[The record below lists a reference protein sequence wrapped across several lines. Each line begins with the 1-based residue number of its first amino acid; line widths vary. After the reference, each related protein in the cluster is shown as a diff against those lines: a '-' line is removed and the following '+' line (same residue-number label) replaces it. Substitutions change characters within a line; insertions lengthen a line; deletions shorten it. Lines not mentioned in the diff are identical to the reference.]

1 MALSPAPH
9 SIHIHNRRRLSSG
22 KMADVDRSLSDFHT
36 VLSTVDSDIKTEI
49 IHTVNIRHE
58 NRKAVGGREMDI
70 GIASDKS
77 KTWYISQMDTKK
89 TPLPWQSLQDAS
101 VAAHKVLAL
110 PKQHTQKHR
119 RLHVKNQILQ
129 CSQADLSWNNLLHST
144 PEAYQALPF
153 PHFYICQNF
162 VFLSACLSF
171 FCLSFPCL
179 SFPWLSFLCQTFL
192 CLSFTYL
199 SFTCQSFTCL
209 SLPCLGFSCLTLP
222 CQSFTYMPFPAC
234 PSPAYPSNACL
245 SSPFHRHLH
254 NLLSVLI
261 TAAERNCFRLLIIYP
276 CTTKLNVSHWLS
288 VLLTTSIC
296 NTHQ

>member
-9 SIHIHNRRRLSSG
+9 SVHIHNRRRLSSG

-153 PHFYICQNF
+153 PISISAKT
-162 VFLSACLSF
+162 LSS
-171 FCLSFPCL
+171 
-179 SFPWLSFLCQTFL
+179 
-192 CLSFTYL
+192 
-199 SFTCQSFTCL
+199 
-209 SLPCLGFSCLTLP
+209 SL
-222 CQSFTYMPFPAC
+222 PAC
-234 PSPAYPSNACL
+234 PSSACPSHVCPSPDCL
-245 SSPFHRHLH
+245 SSARP
-254 NLLSVLI
+254 SSACPSPTCPSPASPSPV
-261 TAAERNCFRLLIIYP
+261 CP
-276 CTTKLNVSHWLS
+276 SHA
-288 VLLTTSIC
+288 
-296 NTHQ
+296 